1 MTAGEA
7 DRPNLTGARWQAEYD
22 LAMGQ
27 VLAAKAR
34 LDGYNTMLAVLK
46 QGKSFTNPA
55 SKRWVLEPADEIAA
69 ASALDKMVKNSR
81 MYLER
86 VVTEHKGT
94 PWAVIAQG
102 ELRHPAGWKLVEDS
116 EDDPTPNRLKKN
128 AKR

>member
-1 MTAGEA
+1 MALHNAALLPPTAGLDPNVRTSFQKEKDEATLAKQITVAQRAAAERDQPLQQLYDAMTAGEA

-55 SKRWVLEPADEIAA
+55 SKRWVLRA
-69 ASALDKMVKNSR
+69 R
-81 MYLER
+81 R
-86 VVTEHKGT
+86 
-94 PWAVIAQG
+94 
-102 ELRHPAGWKLVEDS
+102 
-116 EDDPTPNRLKKN
+116 
-128 AKR
+128 